1 MNARDH
7 RCVSLWVCRLRG
19 SHCVPACGVCMCV
32 HTWAAMYMHVCTD
45 ACLFGYTDTTVNT

>member
-1 MNARDH
+1 M
-7 RCVSLWVCRLRG
+7 
-19 SHCVPACGVCMCV
+19 CVPVGVQTQRLTLCTSVWGVYACV